1 MYRNIVQKHLASPAS
16 RGQGPQEDYMYAVN
30 IQGVNRMHLY
40 PQTTTNR
47 NVPKGAFLFAE
58 TSTANDEQHTTYY
71 VDPNCFVWKVGDW
84 IGDKPQHVYI
94 FELCRLTGDT
104 VNMLVARVQQKYSA
118 QEN

>member
-1 MYRNIVQKHLASPAS
+1 
-16 RGQGPQEDYMYAVN
+16 
-30 IQGVNRMHLY
+30 MHLY
-40 PQTTTNR
+40 PQTTANR

-84 IGDKPQHVYI
+84 VGDKPQHVYI

-104 VNMLVARVQQKYSA
+104 VNMLVARVIHALPAGRLKRPAKEKINERLTHWEQPDSD
-118 QEN
+118 